1 MKHQLETI
9 IRKAGDIILQAQ
21 SFAIEEKEGHANYVT
36 SVDEKVQAYLV
47 DALHHLLPEASLIGE
62 EQTNAPLGD
71 EYTWVIDPLDG
82 TTNFI
87 HDYRFSAISIALL
100 KERKPM
106 LAAVY
111 QPYANELFMAEL
123 GGGATLNGK
132 PMKVSQHDFQH
143 ALVGF
148 GTSPYSAELAKKS
161 LEIALHYLQEAAD
174 IRRCGSA
181 ALDLAYLACGRQ
193 DVFFELTLNPWD
205 FAAGALLVTEAGG
218 RFCLPGHEDDFGKAG
233 TVLAANAAAAEDA
246 FRLFHSHFDA

>member
-1 MKHQLETI
+1 MKQQLETI
-9 IRKAGDIILQAQ
+9 IRKAGEIIREAQ
-21 SFAIEEKEGHANYVT
+21 YFDVEEKEGHANYVT
-36 SVDEKVQAYLV
+36 SVDEKVQAYLLE
-47 DALHHLLPEASLIGE
+47 ALHALLPEASLIGE
-62 EQTNAPLGD
+62 EQANAPLGD

-100 KERKPM
+100 KDRKPV

-111 QPYANELFMAEL
+111 QPYTNELFTAGL
-123 GGGATLNGK
+123 GEGATLNGK
-132 PMKVSQHDFQH
+132 PMKVSRHDFRH

-148 GTSPYSAELAKKS
+148 GTSPYSAELAQKS
-161 LEIALHYLQEAAD
+161 LEIALHYLREASD

-193 DVFFELTLNPWD
+193 DVFFELSLKPWD

-218 RFCLPGHEDDFGKAG
+218 VFCLPGHEDDFGKAG
-233 TVLAANAAAAEDA
+233 TVFASNPACAEEGIA
-246 FRLFHSHFDA
+246 LLRSHWNP